1 MSMIGRPE
9 CENHGIMTICFPEVR
24 VRRRHYSRGGKRV
37 LKGVCG
43 WGGAAAVGCKNKNK
57 NSKVVEKNKPQKNII
72 TTTVLY
78 IWPTKLSAFFFF

>member
-1 MSMIGRPE
+1 
-9 CENHGIMTICFPEVR
+9 
-24 VRRRHYSRGGKRV
+24 V

-43 WGGAAAVGCKNKNK
+43 WGGAATVGCKNKNK